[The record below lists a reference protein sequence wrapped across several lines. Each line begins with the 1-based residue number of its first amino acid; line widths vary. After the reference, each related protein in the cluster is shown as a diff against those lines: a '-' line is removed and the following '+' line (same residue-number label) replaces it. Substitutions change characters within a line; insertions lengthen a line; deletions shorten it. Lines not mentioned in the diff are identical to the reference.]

1 MSVRSQRAC
10 LSDFH
15 DRMSISQSNYQC
27 DVVNLWGMELRNKV
41 KESSLIQM
49 DLANFKAM
57 IPVIPIDLSSQL
69 WKGLVL
75 KEKDFRIW
83 IKENDWLSYKNK
95 GVYIFCSTEAI
106 IPTWAYML
114 VTSQLIGIADTFVI
128 GDELALQKS
137 MILKNI
143 HSSNLEEFKD
153 ERVIIKGCS
162 DIQEPEF
169 AMSELLAFLQ
179 PHVKSIMY
187 GEPCSTV
194 PIFKRKK
201 L

>member
-1 MSVRSQRAC
+1 
-10 LSDFH
+10 
-15 DRMSISQSNYQC
+15 
-27 DVVNLWGMELRNKV
+27 MEIRNKV

-49 DLANFKAM
+49 DLADFKPTVQM
-57 IPVIPIDLSSQL
+57 MPIDLASQL

-83 IKENDWLSYKNK
+83 IKENNWFSYKGK
-95 GVYIFCSTEAI
+95 GVYVFCSTEAI
-106 IPTWAYML
+106 VPTWAFML
-114 VTSQLIGIADTFVI
+114 VTSQLIGVANTVVI
-128 GDELALQKS
+128 GNELALQKS
-137 MILKNI
+137 MILHNI
-143 HSSNLEEFKD
+143 HRLNLEEFKD

-162 DIQEPEF
+162 DIQEPEY
-169 AMSELLAFLQ
+169 AMSELVAFLQ